1 MKFLLSAIWKKEF
14 WLGDDK
20 VKNLLL
26 IAYLD
31 LKESIRAKW
40 FIVYSLVFGGMIAL
54 FFIAG
59 VTQSQVMGFSGLS
72 RLLLMYIQVTIVI
85 LPIFILIT
93 TVRSISGDRDTHILE
108 YMLSFPISLKQYYWG
123 KILGR
128 FITVF
133 LPVFFAMVFAIIYGV
148 FIGADIPWDI
158 FILYTGLL
166 FSLTSAFLGIAFF
179 ISSFVKTSE
188 IALGISFFIWIF
200 LLAFLDIALI
210 SLMMQN
216 RFDESLIITIALL
229 NPMEIFRVA
238 AISLFDPSLTVM
250 GPVAFYI
257 LDTFK
262 QTIFV
267 LISIAYPIILG
278 LVFAF
283 LGYFI
288 FAKKDLV

>member
-1 MKFLLSAIWKKEF
+1 M
-14 WLGDDK
+14 
-20 VKNLLL
+20 KNLLL

-40 FIVYSLVFGGMIAL
+40 FLVYSLVFGGMIAL

-72 RLLLMYIQVTIVI
+72 RLLLMYIQITIVI
-85 LPIFILIT
+85 LPIFILVT
-93 TVRSISGDRDTHILE
+93 TVRSISGDRDNHILE

-133 LPVFFAMVFAIIYGV
+133 LPVFFAMILAVIYGV
-148 FIGADIPWDI
+148 IIGASVPWDI
-158 FILYTGLL
+158 LFLYSGLL
-166 FSLTSAFLGIAFF
+166 FALSSAFLGIAFF
-179 ISSFVKTSE
+179 ISSFVKSSE
-188 IALGISFFIWIF
+188 VALGISFFVWIF
-200 LLAFLDIALI
+200 LLAFIDIALI

-216 RFDESLIITIALL
+216 RYEESMIIAIALA

-238 AISLFDPSLTVM
+238 AISLFDPELTVM

-257 LDTFK
+257 LDTFN
-262 QTIFV
+262 QWAFV
-267 LISIAYPIILG
+267 LFSILYPVLLG
-278 LVFAF
+278 LVFAVF
-283 LGYFI
+283 GYKI
-288 FAKKDLV
+288 FSKKGLV

>member
-1 MKFLLSAIWKKEF
+1 M
-14 WLGDDK
+14 
-20 VKNLLL
+20 KNLAL

-31 LKESIRAKW
+31 LKESLRAKW
-40 FIVYSLVFGGMIAL
+40 FLIYSLVFGGMIAL

-128 FITVF
+128 FFTVF
-133 LPVFFAMVFAIIYGV
+133 LPVFFAMFIAIIYGSI
-148 FIGADIPWDI
+148 IGAEIPWSI
-158 FILYTGLL
+158 FFLYTGLL
-166 FSLTSAFLGIAFF
+166 FSISCAFLGIAFF
-179 ISSFVKTSE
+179 TSSFVKTSE
-188 IALGISFFIWIF
+188 VALGISFFIWIF
-200 LLAFLDIALI
+200 LLAFIDIALI

-216 RFDESLIITIALL
+216 RFDEGLIIFIALL

-257 LDTFK
+257 LDTFN
-262 QTIFV
+262 QWAFV
-267 LISIAYPIILG
+267 LFSILYPVLLG
-278 LVFAF
+278 LVFAVF
-283 LGYFI
+283 GYRI
-288 FAKKDLV
+288 FSKKDLV